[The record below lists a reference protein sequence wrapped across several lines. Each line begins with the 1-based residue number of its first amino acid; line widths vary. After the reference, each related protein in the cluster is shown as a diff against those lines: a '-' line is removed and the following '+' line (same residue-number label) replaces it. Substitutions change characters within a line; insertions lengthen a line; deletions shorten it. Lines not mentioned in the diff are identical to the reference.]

1 MYSVIST
8 LFTLFAT
15 FCFCFYARIYLLKM
29 SLMFHSYNYSRTLPS
44 QEVIYDKF
52 GKFSRTDLAT
62 SYYHALL
69 TFSSILPFSDIIF
82 LFHFWLT
89 FHCQHQAATA
99 VKQLFINSNI
109 IYMLDF
115 WILPSL

>member
-1 MYSVIST
+1 MYPVRSI

-15 FCFCFYARIYLLKM
+15 FCFCLYARAYLLRL
-29 SLMFHSYNYSRTLPS
+29 SLRFHSYNYSRILLS
-44 QEVIYDKF
+44 QGIIYGKF
-52 GKFSRTDLAT
+52 GRFSRTDLAT
-62 SYYHALL
+62 SYYHELL

-99 VKQLFINSNI
+99 VKQIFINSNI